1 MEKDNLLKL
10 LTKNE
15 DGVLNSLNDLSS
27 LGKKVFYCFVHLLL
41 GSSENTQHLNVY
53 QKVLPTFHYLSEN
66 KNIDINRTS
75 ALNIL
80 SNFVT
85 NGGSLIQSKENI
97 QIINNEENQSQA
109 FDKENESNSDTEYKA
124 SLEYVKS
131 QCGKHSMTEM
141 AKILNL
147 KRTTLYQRVKKHDI
161 EITEGNK
168 DNTNCKFCHT
178 PSQTTVKITD
188 EMLDFVRSACPGHK
202 ITQMASILGVKSVSL

>member
-1 MEKDNLLKL
+1 MEKENLLKL

-85 NGGSLIQSKENI
+85 NGGSLIQSKEKI

-109 FDKENESNSDTEYKA
+109 FS
-124 SLEYVKS
+124 
-131 QCGKHSMTEM
+131 KHS
-141 AKILNL
+141 
-147 KRTTLYQRVKKHDI
+147 
-161 EITEGNK
+161 
-168 DNTNCKFCHT
+168 
-178 PSQTTVKITD
+178 
-188 EMLDFVRSACPGHK
+188 
-202 ITQMASILGVKSVSL
+202 